1 MKKSLIVLS
10 VVALGLNAFAQEQG
24 GGIEA
29 AGSFSRPTQTIS
41 NLPWATEQAMNEL
54 KLDPTLAL
62 TAPTLTTLI
71 ATHRD
76 TELQKVVK
84 MAGDD
89 AASYVASEGRVK
101 GAYLEQALK
110 VIREMS
116 NTKESDAVLAKEILL
131 VNVAIGR

>member
-24 GGIEA
+24 GVGA
-29 AGSFSRPTQTIS
+29 AGSFSRPTQTLS
-41 NLPWATEQAMNEL
+41 NLPWATEQAINEL
-54 KLDPTLAL
+54 GMDPTLAL

-71 ATHRD
+71 ASHRD

-84 MAGDD
+84 LAGDD
-89 AASYVASEGRVK
+89 AASYVATEGRVK

-110 VIREMS
+110 LIREMS
-116 NTKESDAVLAKEILL
+116 NTQESDAVLAKEILL
-131 VNVAIGR
+131 VNVAAGK